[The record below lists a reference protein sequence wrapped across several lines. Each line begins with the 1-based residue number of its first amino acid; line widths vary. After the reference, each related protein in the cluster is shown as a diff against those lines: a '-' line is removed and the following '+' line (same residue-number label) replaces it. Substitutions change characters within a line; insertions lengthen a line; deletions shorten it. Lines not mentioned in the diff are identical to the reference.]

1 MQFALLDNVLVR
13 SRPVSHTDWSS
24 LADAS
29 DRYPTLP
36 AGHTQLLSCGDTHV
50 PPLHCLRWV
59 LSSLELFPCI
69 VLTYKQCFKHC
80 IIYYALYNASVSTWL
95 ICIVA
100 TAYLCNVHFKIS
112 KNESLWYKNWQQELH
127 WLPFACAWMNKGVIL
142 GNHTDVLDA
151 LLSSCYSTQMFDAIS

>member
-1 MQFALLDNVLVR
+1 MIHIHKIIHLALIRWTALYCSPWLIILKVHILLHIHRQCNLRCLTMYWSEADLSLTLTDHLLPMLV
-13 SRPVSHTDWSS
+13 TDT
-24 LADAS
+24 L
-29 DRYPTLP
+29 LP

-59 LSSLELFPCI
+59 FSSLELLPCI

-100 TAYLCNVHFKIS
+100 TTIS
-112 KNESLWYKNWQQELH
+112 LQRS
-127 WLPFACAWMNKGVIL
+127 F
-142 GNHTDVLDA
+142 
-151 LLSSCYSTQMFDAIS
+151 